1 MPTDALQPPR
11 ERDDWP
17 DAAASRHV
25 ASRMRM
31 IESMDSAVSRPSEEL
46 WAEICSCLPR
56 PEQMDPGDAF
66 TDSFVAPCAPG
77 SGSGGSAPANPKPWA
92 PLSDSEVYLA
102 SLERR
107 LMRIKGLSQEV
118 TSKDMLRTLAQARQ
132 ECWDRFLQEKFESE
146 CYVEGHDSEESTLE
160 QLKRWLQPDK
170 VAVSTEEVQLLLPPE
185 PPGRGPEEEPPAA
198 EHTALTIP
206 RPGTKKGPDDD
217 DFLIFPIEVSCED
230 KDEEILLWNQRL
242 LKENE
247 LMRGALLWIRQPGT
261 PALQ

>member
-1 MPTDALQPPR
+1 
-11 ERDDWP
+11 
-17 DAAASRHV
+17 
-25 ASRMRM
+25 MRM

-198 EHTALTIP
+198 E
-206 RPGTKKGPDDD
+206 
-217 DFLIFPIEVSCED
+217 
-230 KDEEILLWNQRL
+230 Q
-242 LKENE
+242 
-247 LMRGALLWIRQPGT
+247 
-261 PALQ
+261 

>member
-1 MPTDALQPPR
+1 ERVVALWGFLNRPVTRAEGRAGRPGREGFLRDIHRLSPPQ
-11 ERDDWP
+11 
-17 DAAASRHV
+17 

-146 CYVEGHDSEESTLE
+146 CYVEGHDSEERTRGGARSTH
-160 QLKRWLQPDK
+160 
-170 VAVSTEEVQLLLPPE
+170 
-185 PPGRGPEEEPPAA
+185 RG
-198 EHTALTIP
+198 
-206 RPGTKKGPDDD
+206 
-217 DFLIFPIEVSCED
+217 FC
-230 KDEEILLWNQRL
+230 
-242 LKENE
+242 
-247 LMRGALLWIRQPGT
+247 
-261 PALQ
+261 